1 MEHGRGSVRHRAM
14 QPQPSFPDFRKSPP
28 APILMPKNGSGSIL
42 KEANDT
48 PLKKRSLLALLA
60 KPL

>member
-14 QPQPSFPDFRKSPP
+14 QPQPSFPGLQKI
-28 APILMPKNGSGSIL
+28 ATGSDPDAKEWLRSIL

-48 PLKKRSLLALLA
+48 PEKRSLLALLA